1 MVEKPFPELIESF
14 SHRTV
19 VVVGDGMVDHYVMGN
34 VSRTSAEAP
43 VPIHHA
49 YGEDW
54 VAGGAANVAKN
65 LAAQGAKVF
74 FFSVV
79 GADAPAERLARLLEE
94 DERITPILLVDDSRP
109 TTVKTRYV
117 AQGQQMLRVDWE
129 KAEPIS
135 AQLRQQLVKK
145 LQEVGES
152 LDGLII
158 SDYGKGL
165 ISRKLVEDLI
175 TLAKAKSVEVL
186 VDPKGR
192 DYSKYQGVTC
202 ITPNKKEA
210 EEASGILI
218 RDEATAAQAAA
229 ALQEIV
235 QGKAICI
242 TLSAGGVAIYP
253 KDAPA
258 QRVAASAKEVFDVT
272 GAGDTFLAVMA
283 LARFSG
289 SDFGRSVELGNLA
302 AGLAVARSGVAVIS
316 SGDLLQSLSNSVP
329 AQKWLSPD
337 SLKEKSR
344 SLRLAGRKIIF
355 TNGCFDLLSASH
367 IRLLERSRTLGDVL
381 IVALNDDASVK
392 RLKGKGRPHLPLNER
407 VELLTSLGFV
417 DYVTVYSDDTPKELL
432 KNLQPDVLVK
442 GNTGEDVVGR
452 ELVEAYGGSVVV
464 LDVSRTPG
472 TLS

>member
-1 MVEKPFPELIESF
+1 MVLKPFPELIEDF
-14 SHRTV
+14 SSQTIV
-19 VVVGDGMVDHYVMGN
+19 LIGDGMIDHYVLGN

-65 LAAQGAKVF
+65 LAAQGANVL

-79 GADAPAERLARLLEE
+79 GDDEPARRLNKLLQEDPKITPVLLE
-94 DERITPILLVDDSRP
+94 DPSRP

-129 KAEPIS
+129 KAEPITP
-135 AQLRQQLVKK
+135 ALRRQIVEKLNATQQHI
-145 LQEVGES
+145 
-152 LDGLII
+152 DGIII

-165 ISRKLVEDLI
+165 ISRELVEELI
-175 TLAKAKSVEVL
+175 AFAASRNLEIL

-192 DYSKYQGVTC
+192 DYAKYKGVSC
-202 ITPNKKEA
+202 VTPNKKEA

-218 RDEATAAQAAA
+218 RDEASA
-229 ALQEIV
+229 ALAASTLQQIV
-235 QGKAICI
+235 EGKAICI

-253 KDAPA
+253 KGEPA

-272 GAGDTFLAVMA
+272 GAGDTFLAIMA

-289 SDFGRSVELGNLA
+289 AGFVRSVELGNLA

-316 SGDLLQSLSNSVP
+316 ASDLLQQLSNSAP
-329 AQKWLSPD
+329 MQKWLSPD

-344 SLRLAGRKIIF
+344 SLRLAGRKIVF

-381 IVALNDDASVK
+381 IVALNDDASVT
-392 RLKGKGRPHLPLNER
+392 RLKGNGRPHLPLNER

-417 DYVTVYSDDTPKELL
+417 DYVTVYSNDTPEELL
-432 KNLQPDVLVK
+432 KTLQPDVLVK
-442 GNTGEDVVGR
+442 GNMGENVVGR
-452 ELVEAYGGSVVV
+452 DLVEGYGGSVVV
-464 LDVSRTPG
+464 LDVSRAPG
-472 TLS
+472 LI